1 MFYLDKKRK
10 HRYNKHM
17 EINFEVLNYLNMIN
31 EKFGILYSHYGYN
44 PLPDDFTLSE
54 ELIKERLVFNEMAK
68 TLKTP
73 NFIFEEKRKIRKKYK
88 KSLKNTKKLEKIVKN
103 KEKIDNFDKNNFLI
117 YLSMRKKL
125 LKNEILSFHKTEFEE
140 GKSYAEIYNINPVF
154 GKMFERS
161 FEEDLNLENFLEH
174 LGENYKTT
182 YKELQEK
189 VKKKKKEKL
198 TESITTINRIVENS
212 NIRKRQKVENVRPKS
227 KVSTSKKEREV

>member
-1 MFYLDKKRK
+1 
-10 HRYNKHM
+10 M

-31 EKFGILYSHYGYN
+31 EKFGILYSHFGYN
-44 PLPDDFTLSE
+44 PLPDDFTLSQK
-54 ELIKERLVFNEMAK
+54 LIKERLAFNKMAK

-73 NFIFEEKRKIRKKYK
+73 DFIFDEKRKIRKKFK

-103 KEKIDNFDKNNFLI
+103 TEKIDNFDKNDFLI

-125 LKNEILSFHKTEFEE
+125 LKNEIFSFHKTEFEE

-154 GKMFERS
+154 GKLLEKS
-161 FEEDLNLENFLEH
+161 FEEDIDIENFLEH
-174 LGENYKTT
+174 LGENYKTA

-198 TESITTINRIVENS
+198 TENIATINRIVE
-212 NIRKRQKVENVRPKS
+212 KS
-227 KVSTSKKEREV
+227 KKVAKVSNNIKTKTVAGKTNKEREV

>member
-1 MFYLDKKRK
+1 
-10 HRYNKHM
+10 M

-31 EKFGILYSHYGYN
+31 EKFGILYSHFGYN
-44 PLPDDFTLSE
+44 PLPDDFAFSQK
-54 ELIKERLVFNEMAK
+54 LIKERLVFNEMAK

-125 LKNEILSFHKTEFEE
+125 LKNEIFSFHKTEFEE

-154 GKMFERS
+154 GKLLERS
-161 FEEDLNLENFLEH
+161 FEEDLNLENFLEY

-198 TESITTINRIVENS
+198 TESITTINRIVE
-212 NIRKRQKVENVRPKS
+212 KS
-227 KVSTSKKEREV
+227 KNKVSNNIKTKTVAGKTNKEREV

>member
-44 PLPDDFTLSE
+44 PLPDGFTLSE

-88 KSLKNTKKLEKIVKN
+88 KSLNNTKKLEKIVKN

-125 LKNEILSFHKTEFEE
+125 LKNEIFSFHKTEFEE

-154 GKMFERS
+154 GKLLERS

>member
-1 MFYLDKKRK
+1 
-10 HRYNKHM
+10 M

-44 PLPDDFTLSE
+44 PLPDGFTLSE

-125 LKNEILSFHKTEFEE
+125 LKNEIFSFHKTEFEE
-140 GKSYAEIYNINPVF
+140 DKSYAEIYNINPVF
-154 GKMFERS
+154 GKLLERS

-198 TESITTINRIVENS
+198 TESITTINRIVE
-212 NIRKRQKVENVRPKS
+212 KS
-227 KVSTSKKEREV
+227 KNKVSNNIKTKTVAGKTNKEREV